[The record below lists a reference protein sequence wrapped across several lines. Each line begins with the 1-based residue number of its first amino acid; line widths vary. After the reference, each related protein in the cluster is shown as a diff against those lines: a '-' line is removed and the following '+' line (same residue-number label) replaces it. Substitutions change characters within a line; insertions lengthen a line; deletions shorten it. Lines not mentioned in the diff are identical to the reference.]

1 MMQMLGD
8 IGDFIGGIG
17 VVATLIYLAVQ
28 VRQNTRQLDQATK
41 TISASSHQGL
51 TELMTA
57 LRSTLLSDREL
68 SALVVEA
75 RGGLEGFDEV
85 DAYRFGLIAGMVF
98 RLFDNIHQQ
107 HKLGLLTESEWD
119 NWALL
124 LRQNLASAGFRAYWR
139 DNAQYYTRGFQ
150 TEVAQSLEGCA

>member
-1 MMQMLGD
+1 MLEQLGD

-57 LRSTLLSDREL
+57 LRSTLLRDKEL
-68 SALVVEA
+68 SALVVGA
-75 RGGLEGFDEV
+75 RGGLAELDEV
-85 DAYRFGLIAGMVF
+85 DRYRFGLIAGMVF

-107 HKLGLLTESEWD
+107 HTLGLLTESQWD

-124 LRQNLASAGFRAYWR
+124 LHQNLASTGFREYWR
-139 DNAQYYTRGFQ
+139 DNSQYYSVGFQ
-150 TEVAQSLEGCA
+150 AEVARSLDPAA